1 MAMTIPIGKLEY
13 IYKSQSIDYDLYLF
27 IENELYRLT
36 KIEEGIMIPQ
46 ARSQYTDG
54 DKKLLSMDV
63 KAMNTQYYA
72 LSRSKFNRITSYKNV
87 RDI

>member
-1 MAMTIPIGKLEY
+1 
-13 IYKSQSIDYDLYLF
+13 
-27 IENELYRLT
+27 
-36 KIEEGIMIPQ
+36 MIPK
-46 ARSQYTDG
+46 ARSQYTDD

-72 LSRSKFNRITSYKNV
+72 LSRSKFNKIMSYKNG

>member
-1 MAMTIPIGKLEY
+1 
-13 IYKSQSIDYDLYLF
+13 
-27 IENELYRLT
+27 
-36 KIEEGIMIPQ
+36 MILK

-63 KAMNTQYYA
+63 KAMDTQYYA
-72 LSRSKFNRITSYKNV
+72 LSRRKFNRIMSYKNA

>member
-1 MAMTIPIGKLEY
+1 
-13 IYKSQSIDYDLYLF
+13 LYLF

-36 KIEEGIMIPQ
+36 KIEEGIMVPQ

>member
-1 MAMTIPIGKLEY
+1 
-13 IYKSQSIDYDLYLF
+13 
-27 IENELYRLT
+27 
-36 KIEEGIMIPQ
+36 MILK

-63 KAMNTQYYA
+63 KTMDTQYYA
-72 LSRSKFNRITSYKNV
+72 LSRSKFNRIMSYKNA